1 MSINVEPGMAAPQTR
16 TILYLHG
23 FLSSP
28 ASSKVSALAD
38 GIAAWNAGADKAGP
52 DRANIRFELAAP
64 DLNVPPPLAAAYL
77 RALGATYDPASL
89 TIVGSSLGG
98 FYAGR
103 LANMTGARVV
113 LLNPCLNPWA
123 FVQTETG
130 DRQIYATERRIK
142 VEPRFSADFE
152 ALSAAVPPV
161 PKNLKN
167 TLAVLS
173 TADEVLD
180 WRLAW
185 GALQGAGIIF
195 SAGDDHRVSR
205 FPRYVPALLK
215 FAAAH

>member
-64 DLNVPPPLAAAYL
+64 DLNVPPPLADAYL

-113 LLNPCLNPWA
+113 LLNPCLNP
-123 FVQTETG
+123 
-130 DRQIYATERRIK
+130 
-142 VEPRFSADFE
+142 ADFE
-152 ALSAAVPPV
+152 ALAAAVPPV

>member
-1 MSINVEPGMAAPQTR
+1 MMRNKWKIFSGAA
-16 TILYLHG
+16 LL
-23 FLSSP
+23 F
-28 ASSKVSALAD
+28 AAAALA
-38 GIAAWNAGADKAGP
+38 
-52 DRANIRFELAAP
+52 
-64 DLNVPPPLAAAYL
+64 
-77 RALGATYDPASL
+77 
-89 TIVGSSLGG
+89 
-98 FYAGR
+98 
-103 LANMTGARVV
+103 
-113 LLNPCLNPWA
+113 
-123 FVQTETG
+123 
-130 DRQIYATERRIK
+130 
-142 VEPRFSADFE
+142 
-152 ALSAAVPPV
+152 AAVPPV